1 MSALSNPGLGLQ
13 SSIAFTFVAGAT
25 TVHETNGDC
34 VNTLTLTAS
43 TATVLTF
50 SEPQTAA
57 CVAGTVTFTQHGTDL
72 AYRWTDNVEQNVAT
86 LRHS

>member
-1 MSALSNPGLGLQ
+1 MSALSNPGVGLP
-13 SSIAFTFVAGAT
+13 SSITFTFVAGAT
-25 TVHETNGDC
+25 TAHETNGDC

-50 SEPQTAA
+50 SEPQTAS
-57 CVAGTVTFTQHGTDL
+57 CVAGTDTFTLRSADI

-86 LRHS
+86 LRQ